1 MTVRFTARRIVHGVG
16 LALAC
21 SVAGLA
27 AGGEPPR
34 PTQPQ
39 PSPVRPG
46 LPGSVQNELGIERGP
61 SLVREGSFVSSAR
74 GALVK
79 GRSGRWFFVFD
90 RDRRGRQ
97 MPPMVVLPSE
107 HLAAME
113 RLAAR
118 MDEDEVRRTG
128 ARMLVTGQVMAY
140 AGNNYLLPTA
150 PPLVD
155 TPAPDSEPRE
165 TGTPTPSEPAAT
177 GAGAAPT
184 TLVSTDCAPS
194 EPAADGAGA
203 ADPAQ
208 PEPTIEQIV
217 ADLDKAIGT
226 RRAANPSRL
235 APAPEAGSSDGGT
248 PRLRPAGVLTPR
260 RGRVVRSA
268 AGEPVFVVDSGA
280 AGVVPE
286 PPMVLLPCTNLA
298 GIESLAERLGENAT
312 FTISGQVLVYKDRN
326 YLLPT
331 MYTVNRAGDQVLP
344 TQ

>member
-1 MTVRFTARRIVHGVG
+1 MTVRFTARRIVQGVG
-16 LALAC
+16 LAVAC

-118 MDEDEVRRTG
+118 MNEDEVRRTG

-155 TPAPDSEPRE
+155 TPAPESEPRDAE
-165 TGTPTPSEPAAT
+165 TRAETAPAAT
-177 GAGAAPT
+177 GAG
-184 TLVSTDCAPS
+184 V
-194 EPAADGAGA
+194 

-235 APAPEAGSSDGGT
+235 APAPEAGSSEGGT

>member
-1 MTVRFTARRIVHGVG
+1 MTVRFTARRIVHVVG
-16 LALAC
+16 LAVAC
-21 SVAGLA
+21 GVAGLA

-79 GRSGRWFFVFD
+79 GKSGRWFFVFD

-155 TPAPDSEPRE
+155 TPAPESEPRDAE
-165 TGTPTPSEPAAT
+165 TRAETARAAT
-177 GAGAAPT
+177 
-184 TLVSTDCAPS
+184 
-194 EPAADGAGA
+194 GAGA

-235 APAPEAGSSDGGT
+235 APAPEAGGSEGGT

>member
-21 SVAGLA
+21 SVAGLV

-79 GRSGRWFFVFD
+79 GKSGRWFFVFD

-155 TPAPDSEPRE
+155 TPTPDNELRE
-165 TGTPTPSEPAAT
+165 SGAPTPSEPAA
-177 GAGAAPT
+177 
-184 TLVSTDCAPS
+184 
-194 EPAADGAGA
+194 DGTGA
-203 ADPAQ
+203 ADPAK

-235 APAPEAGSSDGGT
+235 APAPEAGASEGGT

-280 AGVVPE
+280 TGVVPE

-312 FTISGQVLVYKDRN
+312 FTISGQVQVYKDRN

-331 MYTVNRAGDQVLP
+331 MYTVNRTGDQVLP